1 MPCLF
6 DGPAAV
12 AGEPSRHT
20 PRLSAPIR
28 IANGNTRASRATGV
42 AVDALSLLTQQKN
55 TASAMETD
63 AVNLEDYKCLVLQ
76 DALVEGH
83 NVVACHLAG
92 VARSTYVGDSLVG
105 ECVDVGLGDTQVR

>member
-1 MPCLF
+1 
-6 DGPAAV
+6 
-12 AGEPSRHT
+12 
-20 PRLSAPIR
+20 
-28 IANGNTRASRATGV
+28 
-42 AVDALSLLTQQKN
+42 
-55 TASAMETD
+55 METD

-105 ECVDVGLGDTQVR
+105 ECVDVGLGDTQV